1 MARGGTRHAG
11 ACFMDKHTLI
21 RCAKPDC
28 VWGYSVPPVPEWTTH
43 FDRAREAFRQH
54 CINRHG
60 LDKDDTN
67 FCIHLDVLKWTLELL
82 RY

>member
-1 MARGGTRHAG
+1 
-11 ACFMDKHTLI
+11 MDNKHTLI